1 MLYNIE
7 TAHPEKL
14 REHAKGL
21 GLEVIAERPAHPEYA
36 AVGQNKQTLFVL
48 SGRLINRTVLTLLCM
63 AHGQQCLAMYDPETG
78 KGECPGPTPWPFDVK
93 YFAQK

>member
-7 TAHPEKL
+7 TANPERL

-21 GLEVIAERPAHPEYA
+21 RLTVVAERLANPEYA
-36 AVGQNKQTLFVL
+36 TEGQAPQTMFVL
-48 SGRLINRTVLTLLCM
+48 LGRLVKRTVLTLLCM

-78 KGECPGPTPWPFDVK
+78 KGECLGPKPWPFDLA
-93 YFAQK
+93 YFAQS